1 MLAAFACVDFPA
13 IADKP
18 AAAAILAPPT
28 RTLRREVAGSFFLFM
43 GFLRIWWSSCG
54 RVFNA
59 LAMWLFRFGVDTGSH
74 RIGVTPGQEAE
85 DVRHRVRFTPG
96 VSEMRPN
103 HHVLGH
109 GDDLL
114 ADEDAEQ
121 PYQRHHGRRRRS
133 HVEPAVDDAD
143 QD

>member
-28 RTLRREVAGSFFLFM
+28 RTLRREVTGSFFLFM

-59 LAMWLFRFGVDTGSH
+59 LAMWVFRFGVDTGSH
-74 RIGVTPGQEAE
+74 RIGLTAGQEAE
-85 DVRHRVRFTPG
+85 DVRPLARLTP
-96 VSEMRPN
+96 
-103 HHVLGH
+103 
-109 GDDLL
+109 
-114 ADEDAEQ
+114 
-121 PYQRHHGRRRRS
+121 RRR
-133 HVEPAVDDAD
+133 EMPP
-143 QD
+143 